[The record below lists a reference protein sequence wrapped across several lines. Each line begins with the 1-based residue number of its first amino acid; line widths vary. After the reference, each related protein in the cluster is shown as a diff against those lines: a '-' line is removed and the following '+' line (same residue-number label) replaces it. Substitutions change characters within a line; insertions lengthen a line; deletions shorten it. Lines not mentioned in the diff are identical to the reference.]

1 MSISFKLKIFAS
13 VIIFV
18 TFIFSYSFWQTSQD
32 LQTQG
37 ETNKLTQTLIQ
48 NIFEF
53 ESVTTEYLNSQNIQA
68 DTQWKNNHA
77 ALKVLLNKISSKI
90 YTDDD
95 VQSLEKIIS
104 SDAQVDRTINS
115 LSSNNT
121 STIKYK
127 EELTDLKIRPYIKTM
142 LSEAYNMSKRSLNRL
157 TEAEQKLRNTS
168 SLLLL
173 IYIVFFIV
181 GLAILILKILNP
193 ITKLQ
198 HSAEQLALG
207 DYSIRIPESGKDE
220 ISALATSY
228 NKLASEIQTKIN
240 SLIQQSET
248 LTHSRKEL
256 IRLNTNLQSMVD
268 EQTSV
273 LKNSENKHRA
283 ILESMSDGIIT
294 LSHNFHIQEIN
305 SAITK
310 IFGYTSRDAV
320 NRKINFII
328 SDIKGVKIN
337 SDVFYEKQGLHK
349 KGINF
354 PIEITLNEMII
365 DNSIMYNCIVRNIS
379 ERKITHR
386 MQVEFVSNIS
396 HELRTP
402 LTSIRGAL
410 GLLNSGV
417 LKENPDKTEELL
429 ATAYNNTERLMNVIN
444 DLLDM
449 QKIDAGKLN
458 FNIKQV
464 NLTEAMNKVM
474 TENMIYAGQRNVNI
488 DFIETDSNL
497 MINVDPQRLDQIM
510 SNLLSNAVKF
520 SYKNTSVLISTT
532 IKGSYAKVSV
542 IDSGEGIPKDFFDTI
557 FDKFTQNDASATRAK
572 GGTGL
577 GLAITKQMIESMA
590 GAIDFSS
597 IVGEGTTFNIYIPL
611 VK

>member
-1 MSISFKLKIFAS
+1 MTISFKLKTFSS

-18 TFIFSYSFWQTSQD
+18 SLIFSYLFWQTSQN
-32 LQTQG
+32 LQTHG
-37 ETNKLTQTLIQ
+37 EVNKLTQALIQ
-48 NIFEF
+48 NVLEF
-53 ESVTTEYLNSQNIQA
+53 RVVTTEYLNNQHIQMKP
-68 DTQWKNNHA
+68 QWKNSHT
-77 ALKVLLNKISSKI
+77 ALKVLLNKISAKI
-90 YTDDD
+90 YTDDGIK
-95 VQSLEKIIS
+95 SLEKIIS
-104 SDAQVDRTINS
+104 NHAQVDKFITR
-115 LSSNNT
+115 LSSNI

-127 EELTDLKIRPYIKTM
+127 EDQIDPQIRLSIKTM
-142 LSEAYNMSKRSLNRL
+142 LSEAYNMSKHSLNRL
-157 TEAEQKLRNTS
+157 METEQQLQNT
-168 SLLLL
+168 SLLLFA
-173 IYIVFFIV
+173 IYILFFIV
-181 GLAILILKILNP
+181 ALAAIKLKILNP
-193 ITKLQ
+193 IINLQ
-198 HSAEQLALG
+198 HSTEQLASG
-207 DYSIRIPESGKDE
+207 DYSIRIPESGKNE
-220 ISALATSY
+220 MSALTTSY
-228 NKLASEIQTKIN
+228 NKLASEIQKKMNFLT
-240 SLIQQSET
+240 QQSET
-248 LTHSRKEL
+248 LANSRKEL
-256 IRLNTNLQSMVD
+256 LKLNTNLQSMVN

-273 LKNSENKHRA
+273 LKNSESKHRA

-294 LSHNFHIQEIN
+294 LNNNFHIQEIN

-310 IFGYTSRDAV
+310 IFGYTTKDTV

-328 SDIKGVKIN
+328 SDLKGVKTN

-349 KGINF
+349 SGINF
-354 PIEITLNEMII
+354 PIEITLNEMIV
-365 DNSIMYNCIVRNIS
+365 NNNIMYNCIVRNIS

-410 GLLNSGV
+410 GLVNSGV

-429 ATAYNNTERLMNVIN
+429 TTAYNNTERLMNVIN

-449 QKIDAGKLN
+449 QKIEAGKLD

-464 NLTEAMNKVM
+464 NLTEAMKKVI
-474 TENMIYAGQRNVNI
+474 TENKIYARQYNVNI

-497 MINVDPQRLDQIM
+497 MINVDPQRFDQIM

-532 IKGSYAKVSV
+532 IKGPYAKISV
-542 IDSGEGIPKDFFDTI
+542 TDSGEGIPKDFFDTI

-611 VK
+611 VE

>member
-1 MSISFKLKIFAS
+1 MTISFKLKTFSS

-18 TFIFSYSFWQTSQD
+18 SLIFSYLFWQTSQN
-32 LQTQG
+32 LQTHG
-37 ETNKLTQTLIQ
+37 EVNKLTQALIQ
-48 NIFEF
+48 NVLEF
-53 ESVTTEYLNSQNIQA
+53 RVVTTEYLNNQHIQMKP
-68 DTQWKNNHA
+68 QWKNSHT
-77 ALKVLLNKISSKI
+77 ALKVLLNKISAKI
-90 YTDDD
+90 YTDDGIK
-95 VQSLEKIIS
+95 SLEKIIS
-104 SDAQVDRTINS
+104 NHAQVDKFITR
-115 LSSNNT
+115 LSSNI

-127 EELTDLKIRPYIKTM
+127 EDQIDPQIRLSIKTM
-142 LSEAYNMSKRSLNRL
+142 LSEAYNMSKHSLNRL
-157 TEAEQKLRNTS
+157 METEQQLQNT
-168 SLLLL
+168 SLLLFA
-173 IYIVFFIV
+173 IYILFFIV
-181 GLAILILKILNP
+181 ALAAIKLKILNP
-193 ITKLQ
+193 IINLQ
-198 HSAEQLALG
+198 HSTEQLASG
-207 DYSIRIPESGKDE
+207 DYSIRIPESGKNE
-220 ISALATSY
+220 MSALTTSY
-228 NKLASEIQTKIN
+228 NKLASEIQKKMNFLT
-240 SLIQQSET
+240 QQSET
-248 LTHSRKEL
+248 LANSRKEL
-256 IRLNTNLQSMVD
+256 LKLNTNLQSMVN

-273 LKNSENKHRA
+273 LKNSESKHRA

-294 LSHNFHIQEIN
+294 LNNNFHIQEIN

-310 IFGYTSRDAV
+310 IFGYTTKDTV

-328 SDIKGVKIN
+328 SDLKGVKTN

-349 KGINF
+349 SGINF
-354 PIEITLNEMII
+354 PIEITLNEMIV
-365 DNSIMYNCIVRNIS
+365 NNNIMYNCIVRNIS

-410 GLLNSGV
+410 GLVNSGV

-429 ATAYNNTERLMNVIN
+429 TTAYNNTERLMNVIN

-449 QKIDAGKLN
+449 QKIEAGKLD

-464 NLTEAMNKVM
+464 NLTVAMKKVI
-474 TENMIYAGQRNVNI
+474 TENKIYARQYNVNI

-497 MINVDPQRLDQIM
+497 MINVDPQRFDQIM

-532 IKGSYAKVSV
+532 IKGPYAKISV
-542 IDSGEGIPKDFFDTI
+542 TDSGEGIPKDFFDTI

-611 VK
+611 VE